1 MVFFEKENNP
11 SENGYMLYQDI
22 LFRSEKFPVEFT
34 FRYALFGTDG
44 YDSRIYTYE
53 NDVLYAFS
61 IPSFYDDGQRIY
73 LMAKWKINFWLR
85 LARTTYFNKTTIGS
99 GADEIIG
106 RYKTEVKAEVK
117 IKL

>member
-1 MVFFEKENNP
+1 
-11 SENGYMLYQDI
+11 MLYQDI
-22 LFRSEKFPVEFT
+22 LFRPEKFPVEFT

-61 IPSFYDDGQRIY
+61 IPSFFGDGQRIY
-73 LMAKWKINFWLR
+73 LMAKWKLTGRVNFWFR
-85 LARTTYFNKTTIGS
+85 LARTTYFNKTTISS